1 MSKQSCSLLAHKTL
15 EQAVSL
21 LVCVAHEQAVSL
33 LACVAHGQVASL
45 LAHRTLE
52 QAVSLLVCVAHG
64 QVGSLLVYRTLERA
78 VSLLVHGQATCLLV
92 GGLLDKWLVSLTT
105 DHCSTFTQLMGN
117 TAAAVATKGVDC

>member
-1 MSKQSCSLLAHKTL
+1 MAHGQVASLLAHRTI

-21 LVCVAHEQAVSL
+21 LV
-33 LACVAHGQVASL
+33 CVAHGQVASL

-64 QVGSLLVYRTLERA
+64 QVGSLLVHRTLERA
-78 VSLLVHGQATCLLV
+78 VSLLVHGQVTCLLV

-105 DHCSTFTQLMGN
+105 DYCSTFTQLMGN